1 MRPRGPSFRVDF
13 VRRLRSGI
21 VSGVSVDAEQPS
33 LETRVQQAC
42 ESGDQGQATR
52 LALQLY
58 GDEILRYL
66 VALTHDEA
74 LADEAFALFAEHL
87 WRGMLRFRWE
97 SKLKTWAY
105 VVSRNALRT
114 IKNDPYRRRAVPL
127 SDAGVGA
134 LVEQLRST
142 TPDYLRTEARD
153 AVARLRQQLDPL
165 DQELLVLRIA
175 RRMSWM
181 EIAQVL
187 ASEESEPDPSEL
199 KREAARLRK
208 RFQRSKDALQALMRE
223 HGLDSD

>member
-1 MRPRGPSFRVDF
+1 MSADGDHSDLEARV
-13 VRRLRSGI
+13 R
-21 VSGVSVDAEQPS
+21 
-33 LETRVQQAC
+33 QAC
-42 ESGDQGQATR
+42 EGDEQGLATR
-52 LALQLY
+52 LALQLH

-74 LADEAFALFAEHL
+74 SADEAFALFAEHL
-87 WRGMLRFRWE
+87 WRGILRFRWE

-105 VVSRNALRT
+105 VVARNALRT
-114 IKNDPYRRRAVPL
+114 VRNDPYRRRAVPL

-142 TPDYLRTEARD
+142 TPEYLRTEARD

-187 ASEESEPDPSEL
+187 APADSESDSESDTEPDAL